1 MSVIKLDIAVS
12 VVLIGVVLALLPKSP
27 FQYFLDSMSGIGSMV
42 NMRYVNW
49 FVPFGE
55 MLAIGQAWLL
65 CVGIYYAYMYIMRFI
80 KLIQ

>member
-1 MSVIKLDIAVS
+1 MSTIKLDIVIS
-12 VVLIGVVLALLPKSP
+12 VTLITVVLALLPKSP
-27 FQYFLDSMSGIGSMV
+27 FQFFLDSMGDMGGMV
-42 NMRYVNW
+42 NMHYVNW

-65 CVGIYYAYMYIMRFI
+65 CVTAYYAYMYVMRFV